1 LRESGKD
8 PDFKNFVKENFMIAL
23 IVLGILLLLLAV
35 PAAYMVTIYNGLVGL
50 KNNIDKAWSN
60 IDVLLKQRFDELPK
74 LIKVCEGYMQHEQK
88 TLEAVVKA
96 RSMVQQA
103 GSDKDRMKAQNALT
117 DTLRSLF
124 MVVERYPDLKADTA
138 FQNLGLRISEIEDMI
153 ADRREF
159 YNDSVNLYNIRIA
172 QFPDVLIARS
182 FNFTGRTLW
191 QIDPA
196 HRRDVEVSFQHV

>member
-1 LRESGKD
+1 M
-8 PDFKNFVKENFMIAL
+8 VAL
-23 IVLGILLLLLAV
+23 ILLGIMFLSLVVLIG
-35 PAAYMVTIYNGLVGL
+35 YTVTIYNGLVGL
-50 KNNIDKAWSN
+50 KHNIDKAWSN

-117 DTLRSLF
+117 ETLRSLF

-138 FQNLGLRISEIEDMI
+138 FQNLGHRISEIEDMI

-172 QFPDVLIARS
+172 QVPDVLIARS

-191 QIDPA
+191 QIDAA
-196 HRRDVEVSFQHV
+196 HRQDVEINFQHM